1 MVELQDKFK
10 DFRIDTTISR
20 RQGSDAAVRAL
31 TALGY
36 AIPAAEAAVREVVA
50 TIGPEDTAQVVRL
63 ALQQLT
69 TPRKTHV
76 LE

>member
-1 MVELQDKFK
+1 VVELQDKFK
-10 DFRIDTTISR
+10 DFRVDTTISR

-36 AIPAAEAAVREVVA
+36 PAAAAEAAVREVVA
-50 TIGPEDTAQVVRL
+50 TIGADDTAQIVRL

-69 TPRKTHV
+69 APRKTHV
-76 LE
+76 